1 LPRAVSDAGP
11 LIHLA
16 QIGKL
21 SLIKK
26 LFNDIAITP
35 EAKGEAFDEGV
46 RLGHADAQAIGEAID
61 EGWIVVEP
69 VPEDVVAKKL
79 AEGEGISL
87 ADAKTLLLARR
98 GSAEILVDEKS
109 FSDLAKMHGLRIWN
123 TWTILLEGLRRGF
136 VKMPDIV
143 SALNELGNKRHKL
156 RNGEAAEILKAAKF
170 IASRRREGKAEAQ

>member
-26 LFNDIAITP
+26 LFNEIAIAP
-35 EAKGEAFDEGV
+35 EVKREAFDEGM

-69 VPEDVVAKKL
+69 VPEDVLAKKL
-79 AEGEGISL
+79 AEGEGMSL
-87 ADAKTLLLARR
+87 ADAKTLMLGRR
-98 GSAEILVDEKS
+98 GSAEVLVDEKS
-109 FSDLAKMHGLRIWN
+109 LSNLAKMHGLRIWN
-123 TWTILLEGLRRGF
+123 TWTTLLECLRRGF
-136 VKMPDIV
+136 VKMPDMV

-156 RNGEAAEILKAAKF
+156 KNGEAAEILNAAKF
-170 IASRRREGKAEAQ
+170 IVRRREGKAEAQ